1 MTDDRRYWLHLTE
14 RIATPVLETLAQRRL
29 KAAMPVESA
38 PGATDRPKFTHLEA
52 LGRLLSGLA
61 PWLELGPGTDAEGL
75 QRAHF
80 AEFARAAID
89 AGTDPKSPDYM
100 NFSEGSQPLVDAAF
114 LALGLLRAPRELW
127 EKLDERVRGNLVAAL
142 RLTHQIQPHGNN
154 WVLFSSTIEAAF
166 RRFGLEHDA
175 QRLAS
180 GLHDHEKWYLGDG
193 TYGDGPMLHWDYYNS
208 FVIQPM
214 LLACLAVVGAED
226 EWKAFKE
233 KEAQRSERYAV
244 VQERLIAPDGSYP
257 ATGRSITYR
266 AGAFQ
271 TLAAVALAKR
281 LPAKLPPAQVR
292 GALTAV
298 LRRTLEPEGT
308 FDANGWL
315 QIGLCG
321 HQPHLGDVYISTG
334 SLYLCSNALLPL
346 GLPESDPFWT
356 DPPVPWTSQKV
367 WSGVDSPADHSI

>member
-14 RIATPVLETLAQRRL
+14 RLATPVLENLARRRL
-29 KAAMPVESA
+29 KAVMPVESA
-38 PGATDRPKFTHLEA
+38 PGGVQREKFTHLEA
-52 LGRLLSGLA
+52 VGRLLAGVA

-89 AGTDPKSPDYM
+89 AGTDPKSPDFL
-100 NFSEGSQPLVDAAF
+100 NFSAGEQPLVDAAF

-142 RLTHQIQPHGNN
+142 RQTHVFQPHDNN
-154 WVLFSSTIEAAF
+154 WVLFASTIEAAF
-166 RRFGLEHDA
+166 RRFGVEHDDE
-175 QRLAS
+175 RLAT
-180 GLHDHEKWYLGDG
+180 GLRDHEKWYLGDG
-193 TYGDGPMLHWDYYNS
+193 TYGDGPRLHWDYYNS

-214 LLACLAVVGAED
+214 LLACLAVVGED
-226 EWKAFKE
+226 EEWKALNQQ
-233 KEAQRSERYAV
+233 EAQRAERYAV

-271 TLAAVALAKR
+271 TLATVALAKR

-321 HQPHLGDVYISTG
+321 HQPHLGDAYISTG
-334 SLYLCSNALLPL
+334 SLYLCSTALLPL

-356 DPPVPWTSQKV
+356 DPAVPWTSQKV
-367 WSGVDSPADHSI
+367 WSGVDLPADHSI